1 MAQLFETM
9 MLVCFGVSWPVNIIK
24 SLRSKT
30 AKGKSLAFELC
41 ILTGYAV
48 GLAGKLV
55 TGTLTYVVIVY
66 VLDLVMVTID
76 LVLTLR
82 NMKWDKQ
89 RAAQE
94 R

>member
-1 MAQLFETM
+1 M
-9 MLVCFGVSWPVNIIK
+9 MLVCFGVSWPVNIVK

-41 ILTGYAV
+41 IFTGYVV

-55 TGTLTYVVIVY
+55 AGNLTYVVIVY
-66 VLDLVMVTID
+66 VLDLVMVAID
-76 LVLTLR
+76 LALTLR
-82 NMKWDKQ
+82 NMKWDRQ

-94 R
+94 N